1 MAVRSAYFWRK
12 HQKGIVIR
20 VAVYERNLV
29 TFPATVYEAAKT
41 RVTTLS
47 IMHSHN
53 CDFDGDSDVL
63 QTGLFSLSQR
73 VRS

>member
-1 MAVRSAYFWRK
+1 MGSEMCIRDR
-12 HQKGIVIR
+12 KGIVIR
-20 VAVYERNLV
+20 VAVYERNRLP
-29 TFPATVYEAAKT
+29 FPATVYEAAKT

-47 IMHSHN
+47 VMHSHN
-53 CDFDGDSDVL
+53 PDSDGDSDVL